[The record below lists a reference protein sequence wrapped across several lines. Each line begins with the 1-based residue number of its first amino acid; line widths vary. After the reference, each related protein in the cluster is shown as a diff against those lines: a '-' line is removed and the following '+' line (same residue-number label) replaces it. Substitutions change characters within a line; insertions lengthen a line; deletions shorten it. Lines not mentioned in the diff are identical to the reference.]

1 MRGRFS
7 PARSNLL
14 AGEEIASSGYALLA
28 ITCAGLRHSK
38 PSITLDNYGHLL
50 SEMQNDA
57 ARVIDELITPIQ
69 VEIPTGISQTGTS
82 I

>member
-14 AGEEIASSGYALLA
+14 AGEEIALSGCALLA
-28 ITCAGLRHSK
+28 ITCAGLGHSK
-38 PSITLDNYGHLL
+38 PSITLDIYGHLF

-69 VEIPTGISQTGTS
+69 VEIFTGISQTGTS